1 MEMAVIT
8 GMHAV
13 VYTRDVEADRAFFK
27 DVLGFSAV
35 DAGGGWLIF
44 AAPPSELAC
53 HPAESNG
60 RHELYLMCDD
70 LRAEMARLAEKG
82 IACGPVSKERW
93 ACCRPFAF
101 QAAAISGFTSR
112 ITQQPIGRVIE
123 PASIATSVS
132 VRLVWDTCPLRHSP
146 SRMELAQAMGDV
158 RNDGTVLADARPI
171 CRRA

>member
-13 VYTRDVEADRAFFK
+13 VYTRNAEADRAFFK

-70 LRAEMARLAEKG
+70 LRAEMTRLAEKG
-82 IACGPVSKERW
+82 IACGPVRDERW
-93 ACCRPFAF
+93 
-101 QAAAISGFTSR
+101 GFLST
-112 ITQQPIGRVIE
+112 
-123 PASIATSVS
+123 
-132 VRLVWDTCPLRHSP
+132 VRLPGGGDLGLYEPRHP
-146 SRMELAQAMGDV
+146 TA
-158 RNDGTVLADARPI
+158 
-171 CRRA
+171 CRQSH